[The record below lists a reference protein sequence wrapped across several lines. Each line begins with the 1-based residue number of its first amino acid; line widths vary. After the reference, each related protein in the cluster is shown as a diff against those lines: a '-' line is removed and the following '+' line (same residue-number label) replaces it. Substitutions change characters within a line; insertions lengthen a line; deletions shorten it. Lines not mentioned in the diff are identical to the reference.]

1 MLNCRKRIKNPYDNF
16 NIFLYGAGELGK
28 LANEFF
34 KFYGIKYIVCVDDVT
49 KDKIDLSFDIDSIVN
64 IKDVSTSDNPLVLIC
79 ISTVSFNKIKNKLND
94 LGFVNVKS
102 FFEVAENIQKENK
115 YKHPLTNGWTH
126 NLDYRKNKKIQKILN
141 EFNRDYKSYYEY
153 LGFFYWHKEYEEW
166 FQYSVNCN
174 NRYFIPEITE
184 VLHDQEVF
192 VDGGAYDGRVSRK
205 FSDIVKNKYKEI
217 HMFEPQ
223 LSCCIP
229 LGEEIEDEKNI
240 NLYHTCLGNKNG
252 WLYFND
258 NHNYLCKPDKKSKQ
272 TSSIRKLDT
281 LIKIKNI
288 EPTIIKY
295 HLEGYELNALKGS
308 VKTIKKYRP
317 ILMITTYHTKEGLY
331 KIPLWLIKHCK
342 DYKFYWRDHNY
353 MGQGAV
359 MYAVPMERYK

>member
-1 MLNCRKRIKNPYDNF
+1 MIISKKRIKNPYSNKT
-16 NIFLYGAGELGK
+16 IILYGAGELGK
-28 LANEFF
+28 LASEFF
-34 KFYGIKYIVCVDDVT
+34 NFYNIKYIVCVDDVNT
-49 KDKIDLSFDIDSIVN
+49 DKVDPSFDIDNVVN
-64 IKDVSTSDNPLVLIC
+64 IKDVSTSDNPLILIC
-79 ISTVSFNKIKNKLND
+79 ISTVSFNKLKEKLND
-94 LGFVNVKS
+94 LGFGNVKS
-102 FFEVAENIQKENK
+102 FFEVAENINKTNK

-126 NLDYRKNKKIQKILN
+126 SLDHRKNKKIQKILN

-192 VDGGAYDGRVSRK
+192 IDGGAYDGRVTEK
-205 FSDIVKNKYKEI
+205 FIEITGNQFKEI

-223 LSCCIP
+223 EILLKSEILTKQILSSLYTYPFI
-229 LGEEIEDEKNI
+229 LGKKHG
-240 NLYHTCLGNKNG
+240 YV
-252 WLYFND
+252 YFNLKQG
-258 NHNYLCKPDKKSKQ
+258 YLSKVDKKAKDKVCM
-272 TSSIRKLDT
+272 IKLDS
-281 LIKIKNI
+281 IKYLK
-288 EPTIIKY
+288 PTIIKY

-342 DYKFYWRDHNY
+342 NYIFYWRNHNY

-359 MYAVPMERYK
+359 MYAIPKERYK

>member
-1 MLNCRKRIKNPYDNF
+1 MLQYKKRVKNSYSNKS
-16 NIFLYGAGELGK
+16 IILYGAGELSK
-28 LANEFF
+28 LASEFF
-34 KFYGIKYIVCVDDVT
+34 NFYGIKYIVCVDDVT

-102 FFEVAENIQKENK
+102 FFEVAEKIQKANG

-126 NLDYRKNKKIQKILN
+126 NLEKKDKKIKRI
-141 EFNRDYKSYYEY
+141 FNIFVLHTQSYFEY
-153 LGFFYWHKEYEEW
+153 YSFFEWHKNYEEW
-166 FQYSVNCN
+166 CAYCTNCN
-174 NRYFIPEITE
+174 NRYFIPEIIE
-184 VLHDQEVF
+184 ILHDHETFIDV
-192 VDGGAYDGRVSRK
+192 GAYDGRVSRK

-223 LSCCIP
+223 LSCCVP
-229 LGEEIEDEKNI
+229 LGEKIEDEKNI

-252 WLYFND
+252 WIYFND
-258 NHNYLCKPDKKSKQ
+258 NHNYLCKPDRKSKK
-272 TSSIRKLDT
+272 TSAIRKLDT
-281 LIKIKNI
+281 LMKLKNI
-288 EPTIIKY
+288 EPNLIKI
-295 HLEGYELNALKGS
+295 HVEGYELNVLKGA

-317 ILMITTYHTKEGLY
+317 ILMVTTYHTEDGLY

-342 DYKFYWRDHNY
+342 NYKFHWRNHNY

-359 MYAVPMERYK
+359 MYAIPKERYK